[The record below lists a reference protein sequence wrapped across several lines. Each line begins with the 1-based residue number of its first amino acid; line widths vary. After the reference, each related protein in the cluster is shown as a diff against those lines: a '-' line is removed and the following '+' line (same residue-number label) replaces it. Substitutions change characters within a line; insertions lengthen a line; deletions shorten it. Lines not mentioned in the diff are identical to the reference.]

1 MEADR
6 TYLLQK
12 LIYFILAFQE
22 VLSVNSMIFV
32 DFVCLVNYW
41 SSLFLWII
49 KHGMLKEYY
58 KKFYWARV
66 HISRK

>member
-6 TYLLQK
+6 TYVMQK

-22 VLSVNSMIFV
+22 DLSVNSMIFV
-32 DFVCLVNYW
+32 DFICLDNYW
-41 SSLFLWII
+41 SFLFMWII

-58 KKFYWARV
+58 KKFLL
-66 HISRK
+66 S